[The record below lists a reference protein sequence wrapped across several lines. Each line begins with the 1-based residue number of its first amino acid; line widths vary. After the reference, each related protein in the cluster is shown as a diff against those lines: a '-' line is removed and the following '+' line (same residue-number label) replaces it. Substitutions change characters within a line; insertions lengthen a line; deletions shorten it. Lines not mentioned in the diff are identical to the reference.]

1 VAGGCNRSGVLLGYG
16 LCALPTTPRQTF
28 AATALAT
35 FALAFA
41 WVPVAWGVAEPV
53 GEGKTALKLSA
64 SLYERLQGSDVRLV
78 KLRPGRVQGR
88 TATMPASGGT
98 LDAPEASAII
108 AHESGFKLRG
118 QRGDVV
124 VRKLIVDI
132 PAKQLRGQIGGRKLT
147 IASLSKIDGAPDGF
161 GAKIAV
167 HTLRLTRGAALALNR
182 ALGLSGVFA
191 GGRSLGSISSLVQPE
206 AVTIASGTI
215 ALGGE
220 ASIFAKLESLG
231 VDLGPWGTSSRFGEG
246 GPPVFLFEVASGTLG
261 PDASTGLV
269 NGESGLTLQ
278 KPEPDGDLLLLTP
291 TVDLGSR
298 TLSAGLARLSG
309 ANLASGTIA
318 TLDTSAAM
326 TRIRWASRM
335 ELTDVKAI
343 ASQFLADRLNAT
355 FAPPTPFAAGET
367 LGELNLVLYTQ

>member
-1 VAGGCNRSGVLLGYG
+1 
-16 LCALPTTPRQTF
+16 LPTTPRQTF
-28 AATALAT
+28 AATALAI

-41 WVPVAWGVAEPV
+41 WVPVAWGVTEPV
-53 GEGKTALKLSA
+53 GEGQTALKLSA

-78 KLRPGRVQGR
+78 TLRPGRVQGH
-88 TATMPASGGT
+88 TATMPAGDGE

-108 AHESGFKLRG
+108 IHEGGFKLRE
-118 QRGDVV
+118 QRRGVV
-124 VRKLIVDI
+124 VRKLILDI
-132 PAKQLRGQIGGRKLT
+132 PAKQLRGQIGGKKLT
-147 IASLSKIDGAPDGF
+147 IASLSKIDGAPKGF

-167 HTLRLTRGAALALNR
+167 HTLRLTRRAALALNQ
-182 ALGLSGVFA
+182 ALGLAGVFE
-191 GGRSLGSISSLVQPE
+191 GGRSLGSISSFVQPE
-206 AVTIASGTI
+206 AVTISSGMI

-220 ASIFAKLESLG
+220 ASIFAKLESMG
-231 VDLGPWGTSSRFGEG
+231 VDIGLWGTSERFGERG
-246 GPPVFLFEVASGTLG
+246 VHPPVFLFEVASGTLG
-261 PDASTGLV
+261 PDGSTGFI

-318 TLDTSAAM
+318 TLDTGAAT
-326 TRIRWASRM
+326 TRISWASRM

-367 LGELNLVLYTQ
+367 LGDLNLVLYTQ